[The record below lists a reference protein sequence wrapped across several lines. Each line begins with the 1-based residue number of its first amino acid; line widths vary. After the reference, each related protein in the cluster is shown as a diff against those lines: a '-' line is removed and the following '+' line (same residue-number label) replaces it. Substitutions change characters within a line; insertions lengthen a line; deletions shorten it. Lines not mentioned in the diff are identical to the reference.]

1 VRRLKFQYR
10 FFTSHFEL
18 RISCLVLQVCLWS
31 FLSDTINRMIEVVYF
46 DLGKVIVDFDHSRA
60 AQELLKVTPL
70 SLKEAM
76 AVLSDGEL
84 VSEDE
89 GTIVVPGTLSQGLSP
104 LADGSVNREV

>member
-1 VRRLKFQYR
+1 
-10 FFTSHFEL
+10 
-18 RISCLVLQVCLWS
+18 
-31 FLSDTINRMIEVVYF
+31 MIEVVYF

-84 VSEDE
+84 VSRVRD
-89 GTIVVPGTLSQGLSP
+89 GAVVVPGTLSQGLSP
-104 LADGSVNREV
+104 LADGSLNREVYGALG